1 MGEQD
6 TMHFSL
12 SHSKSES
19 ACLGHNLI
27 QQQPSQIIIIPPKK
41 TSTATITAS
50 SSSRETS
57 ASEATKATDRLLI
70 ELDESLENSSRD
82 TYLIPTASQSAI
94 TPRIISTTRTVPS
107 ISTASAPQSR
117 KLRYQF
123 ENDNLLLFNKF
134 FNKTSSNTYSQRRS
148 GINSGFVMSQTTTDE
163 FHTPNYLSWRKLQLS
178 RAKLKASSKTSALLS
193 GFAMVS
199 LIKITSLIFFKT
211 NMCDLENEK
220 KNYFNEMKTFLCKL
234 RNFLAF
240 ISFRFS
246 LIYFVGFYVDNT
258 AIA

>member
-1 MGEQD
+1 
-6 TMHFSL
+6 MHLSL

-19 ACLGHNLI
+19 ACLGRNLI
-27 QQQPSQIIIIPPKK
+27 QQQSSQILISQQPK
-41 TSTATITAS
+41 TQSNTAITAS

-57 ASEATKATDRLLI
+57 ASDATKATDRLLI
-70 ELDESLENSSRD
+70 ELDETIENSRD

-94 TPRIISTTRTVPS
+94 TPRIITSTTTRPAPS
-107 ISTASAPQSR
+107 ISTNSASAR

-134 FNKTSSNTYSQRRS
+134 FNRTSTTNSQRRS
-148 GINSGFVMSQTTTDE
+148 GFNSGFVMSQTADE

-199 LIKITSLIFFKT
+199 EIP
-211 NMCDLENEK
+211 
-220 KNYFNEMKTFLCKL
+220 
-234 RNFLAF
+234 RPQ
-240 ISFRFS
+240 
-246 LIYFVGFYVDNT
+246 
-258 AIA
+258 

>member
-1 MGEQD
+1 
-6 TMHFSL
+6 MHLSL

-19 ACLGHNLI
+19 ACLGRNLI
-27 QQQPSQIIIIPPKK
+27 QQQSSQILISQQPK
-41 TSTATITAS
+41 TQSNTAITAS

-57 ASEATKATDRLLI
+57 ASDATKATDRLLI
-70 ELDESLENSSRD
+70 ELDETIENSRD

-94 TPRIISTTRTVPS
+94 TPRIITSTTTRPAPS
-107 ISTASAPQSR
+107 ISTNSASAR

-134 FNKTSSNTYSQRRS
+134 FNRTSTTNSQRRS
-148 GINSGFVMSQTTTDE
+148 GLNSGFVMSQTADE

-199 LIKITSLIFFKT
+199 EIP
-211 NMCDLENEK
+211 
-220 KNYFNEMKTFLCKL
+220 
-234 RNFLAF
+234 RPQ
-240 ISFRFS
+240 
-246 LIYFVGFYVDNT
+246 
-258 AIA
+258 